1 MTRLNLTIRPRTPA
15 DIPFLCDLLIK
26 QRPATGYP
34 EIWPLP
40 MPLPDFLQRDHE
52 DSAWVALLNDT
63 FVGHIATAQVV
74 ETSDSAGRSGSTS
87 GLGPVWASAY
97 GCAMDKLRCIGT
109 LFADSE
115 YAGAGIGSALL
126 QVAMDDVVAKN
137 LLPVLDCIKEK
148 THVVEFYKRRGWVVI
163 DEQPAPWSPQERI
176 DVVLMILPDLK
187 PPKTTATTEAEVIT
201 EPVEVEVM
209 A

>member
-1 MTRLNLTIRPRTPA
+1 MTRLNLTIRRRTPA
-15 DIPFLCDLLIK
+15 DIPALGDLLVK

-52 DSAWVALLNDT
+52 DGAWVALLNDT
-63 FVGHIATAQVV
+63 VVGHIATAQVV
-74 ETSDSAGRSGSTS
+74 EASDIGRSGSTS
-87 GLGPVWASAY
+87 GLGPVWAAAY
-97 GCAMDKLRCIGT
+97 ACATDRLRCIGT

-126 QVAMDDVVAKN
+126 QVAMDDVAAKN

-163 DEQPAPWSPQERI
+163 DEQPAPWSPHRRI
-176 DVVLMILPDLK
+176 DVVLMIQPALK
-187 PPKTTATTEAEVIT
+187 PQKTTAEVEVEVIT
-201 EPVEVEVM
+201 TPVEVEVT